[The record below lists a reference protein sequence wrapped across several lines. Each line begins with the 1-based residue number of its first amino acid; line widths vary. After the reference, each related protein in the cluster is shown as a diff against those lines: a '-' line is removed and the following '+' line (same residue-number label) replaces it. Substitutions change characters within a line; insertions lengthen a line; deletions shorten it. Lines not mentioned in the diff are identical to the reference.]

1 MKPTNV
7 IGSSRL
13 CGTQRKQVCYFD
25 TQECAK
31 QMSPV
36 SAHYTCAVVKRVL
49 N

>member
-1 MKPTNV
+1 MV
-7 IGSSRL
+7 IMASTTSDSTV
-13 CGTQRKQVCYFD
+13 TQRKQVCYFD